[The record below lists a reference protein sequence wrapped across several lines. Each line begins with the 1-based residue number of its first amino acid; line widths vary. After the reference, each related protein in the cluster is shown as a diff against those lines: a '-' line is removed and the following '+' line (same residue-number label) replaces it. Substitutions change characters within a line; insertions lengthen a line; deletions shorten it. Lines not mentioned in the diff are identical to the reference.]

1 MTSAKLVVGNWKMTG
16 DVARVQVFAGQA
28 AGELSALAALA
39 AQCEAAICVPHPLL
53 HVAQSAW
60 WCTPLRWGAQDCSA
74 VDDGRSTGDVSAGM
88 LRAAGARYVIVGHSE
103 RRHGR
108 GETDADV
115 SAKARRALD
124 NAITPIV
131 CIGETAAERDDHRAE
146 EVLRRQLQH
155 LVATLGGS
163 LCSIVLAYEPV
174 WAIGTGRTASVG
186 MIEDVHGFIE
196 HVLRFHGQ
204 CDVRS
209 VRRLYGGSVDP
220 RNARAIMACP
230 GVDGV
235 LVGGAS
241 QRAADFLDICK
252 TATGGT
258 AGTTHGSEDG

>member
-16 DVARVQVFAGQA
+16 DVARVQMFAGQA
-28 AGELSALAALA
+28 SGELSALDGR
-39 AQCEAAICVPHPLL
+39 CEAAICVPHPLL

-60 WCTPLRWGAQDCSA
+60 WCTPLRWGAQDCCA
-74 VDDGRSTGDVSAGM
+74 ADDGRSTGDVSAGM
-88 LRAAGARYVIVGHSE
+88 LRTAGARFVIVGHSE
-103 RRHGR
+103 RRHGH
-108 GETDADV
+108 GESDADV

-155 LVATLGGS
+155 LAATLGSG
-163 LCSIVLAYEPV
+163 LGSIVLAYEPV

-196 HVLRFHGQ
+196 HVLRFHGAR
-204 CDVRS
+204 DARS

-252 TATGGT
+252 AASGGT
-258 AGTTHGSEDG
+258 AGLAHGSEDG

>member
-1 MTSAKLVVGNWKMTG
+1 MNPGKLVVGNWKMTG
-16 DVARVQVFAGQA
+16 DVARVQAFAAQA
-28 AGELSALAALA
+28 CGELPALGGR
-39 AQCEAAICVPHPLL
+39 CEVAVCVPHPLL
-53 HVAQSAW
+53 MAAQTAW

-74 VDDGRSTGDVSAGM
+74 ADDGRSTGDVSAAM
-88 LRAAGARYVIVGHSE
+88 VRATGALFVIVGHSE

-124 NAITPIV
+124 AGITPIV
-131 CIGETAAERDDHRAE
+131 CIGETAEERDDHRAE
-146 EVLRRQLQH
+146 EVLRRQLQR
-155 LVATLGGS
+155 LVAALGAS
-163 LCSIVLAYEPV
+163 LGAVVLAYEPV
-174 WAIGTGRTASVG
+174 WAIGSGRTASVG

-204 CDVRS
+204 RDVRE

-241 QRAADFLDICK
+241 QRAGDFLEICK
-252 TATGGT
+252 AATGCA
-258 AGTTHGSEDG
+258 AGMTQGSEDG